1 MKTLLIAAGVIALLG
16 VGFVFLKLPPPVII
30 VAPEAV
36 FHVGSLDI
44 TNTMFTSWVVV
55 IILVLIAVLVG
66 PKANVVPSGFYGYVE
81 SAVMALYNIVEQ
93 VAGPENGRRFFP
105 LVGTIFFYILVSN
118 YFGLL
123 PMNAVIGVPEPGH
136 GETQAVFQQTTI
148 AGIDLAYLPLKVDT
162 VDTGAGES
170 PLLPEG
176 VELEHEG
183 ATHEEGATEGEHSEG
198 EATGTSESHGAAI
211 GAHSESLVSSAP
223 AGSELGVAAAAE
235 AEDVER
241 TTDGRFSGILAPY
254 FRSVMTDITAPLAIA
269 IFSFIFVEFWGLQSL
284 GMGYLGKFFA
294 FGAIK
299 KGPLGIIDIFVGILE
314 LVSEF
319 SRIVSFTFRLFG
331 NIFAGEVLLLMMT
344 FLVPFLLVDVFYG
357 LELFVGLIQA
367 FVFAMLTTVFAVT
380 AVSHHGGEHDEH
392 GGDPRKQGTHPRTKR
407 QGSST

>member
-1 MKTLLIAAGVIALLG
+1 MKGLLIAAGVIALMALG
-16 VGFVFLKLPPPVII
+16 FIFLKLPPPVII
-30 VAPEAV
+30 VAPETV
-36 FHVGSLDI
+36 FHAPGLDI
-44 TNTMFTSWVVV
+44 TNTMFTSWIVVT
-55 IILVLIAVLVG
+55 ILVVTAILVG
-66 PKANVVPSGFYGYVE
+66 PKASVVPSGFYGYIE
-81 SAVMALYNIVEQ
+81 AAVMALYNIVEQ

-123 PMNAVIGVPEPGH
+123 PMNAVIGVPEPNH
-136 GETQAVFQQTTI
+136 GDTQAVFSQTTV
-148 AGIDLAYLPLKVDT
+148 AGIDLAYLPLQVDT
-162 VDTGAGES
+162 VDIAAGEH

-176 VELEHEG
+176 VELSHGDESHAE
-183 ATHEEGATEGEHSEG
+183 EGEHSEGAEG
-198 EATGTSESHGAAI
+198 EATGTSESHGAVI
-211 GAHSESLVSSAP
+211 GATSASLVSAVP
-223 AGSELGVAAAAE
+223 GGVDGSLAVSAE
-235 AEDVER
+235 AEEFER

-269 IFSFIFVEFWGLQSL
+269 IFSFIFVEFWGLQTL
-284 GMGYLGKFFA
+284 GLGYLGKFFA

-392 GGDPRKQGTHPRTKR
+392 GEHGGDPSHAGHAPAH
-407 QGSST
+407 

>member
-1 MKTLLIAAGVIALLG
+1 M
-16 VGFVFLKLPPPVII
+16 
-30 VAPEAV
+30 
-36 FHVGSLDI
+36 
-44 TNTMFTSWVVV
+44 
-55 IILVLIAVLVG
+55 
-66 PKANVVPSGFYGYVE
+66 
-81 SAVMALYNIVEQ
+81 
-93 VAGPENGRRFFP
+93 
-105 LVGTIFFYILVSN
+105 
-118 YFGLL
+118 
-123 PMNAVIGVPEPGH
+123 
-136 GETQAVFQQTTI
+136 
-148 AGIDLAYLPLKVDT
+148 
-162 VDTGAGES
+162 
-170 PLLPEG
+170 
-176 VELEHEG
+176 
-183 ATHEEGATEGEHSEG
+183 
-198 EATGTSESHGAAI
+198 
-211 GAHSESLVSSAP
+211 SSAP

-392 GGDPRKQGTHPRTKR
+392 GGDPSQAGHAPAH
-407 QGSST
+407 